1 MHLINC
7 KINLILIILN
17 WSSTYVIAEVSRA
30 KIYVS
35 IVTLSTNDEVR
46 LLDQLKSDYDV
57 LIMMLCY
64 DYNLMIE
71 DKAFLISQE
80 KTI

>member
-35 IVTLSTNDEVR
+35 IVTLPTNDEVR

-64 DYNLMIE
+64 D
-71 DKAFLISQE
+71 
-80 KTI
+80 